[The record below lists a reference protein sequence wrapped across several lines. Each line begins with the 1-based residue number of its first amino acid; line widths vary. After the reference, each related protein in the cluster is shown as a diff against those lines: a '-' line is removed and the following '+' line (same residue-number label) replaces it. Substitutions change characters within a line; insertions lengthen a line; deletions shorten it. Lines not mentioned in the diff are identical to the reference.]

1 MDVIREDIVAAVNKE
16 LHEAE
21 KNFGLHNSQH
31 EKYAVMLEEFEE
43 AKEDLTRLDAM
54 LNAAWEMVRH
64 DELISDMADAIYHTA
79 INAAVECC
87 QLAAMARKGYKN
99 D

>member
-1 MDVIREDIVAAVNKE
+1 MDVIREDIVEAVQKE

-21 KNFGLHNSQH
+21 KNFGLFNSQH
-31 EKYAVMLEEFEE
+31 EKYAVMLEEFDE
-43 AKEDLTRLDAM
+43 AEEDLKRLEAM
-54 LNAAWEMVRH
+54 LNSAWDMVRH
-64 DELISDMADAIYHTA
+64 DELISDMADFIYHTA